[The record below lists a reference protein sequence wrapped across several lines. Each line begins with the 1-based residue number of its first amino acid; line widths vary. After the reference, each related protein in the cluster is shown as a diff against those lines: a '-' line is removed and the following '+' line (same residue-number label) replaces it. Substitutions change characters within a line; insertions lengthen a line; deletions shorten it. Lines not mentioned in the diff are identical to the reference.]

1 MNSGALDRFAV
12 TPMLGLMEI
21 VRAGVPSASS
31 EAPKLHRASEC
42 TTAHWFEW
50 VVSIAQPSLRDSA
63 RACSTGTRAAAATCN
78 IISTGGVANRSIFD
92 FEEVRAMVLVYS
104 AGSFIGFPR
113 PLNRPGGA

>member
-12 TPMLGLMEI
+12 TPVLALMEI
-21 VRAGVPSASS
+21 VRAGVPSTLS

-50 VVSIAQPSLRDSA
+50 AVSIALPSFRDSA
-63 RACSTGTRAAAATCN
+63 RACSTGTRAAAATCKAM
-78 IISTGGVANRSIFD
+78 STGVVPSRSIFD

-113 PLNRPGGA
+113 PLNRPGGV